1 MLSGKWSRFQKKYQ
15 LLIKKNDS
23 CESKPK
29 LHVLFAMWPPP
40 NSTFFAEKIVERI
53 DYVFLELISHLTVVY
68 CKLRSWKT
76 SALESLGFLFDMQ
89 LSVMCLIMKH
99 GQQTFLFLSFVP
111 SRSLFFPPFV
121 IKIKK
126 KKIKNHH
133 VTIVGEISRLKQLN
147 QNFET
152 YLGKPCESL
161 ESLLNSVY

>member
-1 MLSGKWSRFQKKYQ
+1 MIHVNQNQNYTCFLPCGLRPILPFSR
-15 LLIKKNDS
+15 KNPR
-23 CESKPK
+23 KNR
-29 LHVLFAMWPPP
+29 LRL
-40 NSTFFAEKIVERI
+40 
-53 DYVFLELISHLTVVY
+53 LELISHLTVVY
-68 CKLRSWKT
+68 YKLRSWKT

-121 IKIKK
+121 IRIKK
-126 KKIKNHH
+126 KKFKNHRL
-133 VTIVGEISRLKQLN
+133 TIVGEIYRPKQLD

-161 ESLLNSVY
+161 ESLLNSV

>member
-1 MLSGKWSRFQKKYQ
+1 MVSISKEIPVTHKKEWFMWIKTKTTRAFCHVASAQFYLFRGKNRR
-15 LLIKKNDS
+15 KNR
-23 CESKPK
+23 
-29 LHVLFAMWPPP
+29 LRL
-40 NSTFFAEKIVERI
+40 
-53 DYVFLELISHLTVVY
+53 LELISHLTVVY

-121 IKIKK
+121 IRIKK
-126 KKIKNHH
+126 KKFKNYHL
-133 VTIVGEISRLKQLN
+133 TIVGEISRPKQLD

-161 ESLLNSVY
+161 ESLLNSV